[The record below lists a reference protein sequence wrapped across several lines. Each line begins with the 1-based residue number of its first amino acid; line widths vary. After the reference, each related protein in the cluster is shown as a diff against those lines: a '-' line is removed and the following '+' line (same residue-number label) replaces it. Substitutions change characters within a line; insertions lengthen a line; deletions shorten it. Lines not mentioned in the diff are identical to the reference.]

1 MERWHVER
9 VIGVVVLEDG
19 VVEGDDDAAFDWRQ
33 LDSELIAVAGGDT
46 ISQSLMQQAG
56 IAELGP

>member
-1 MERWHVER
+1 
-9 VIGVVVLEDG
+9 

-33 LDSELIAVAGGDT
+33 LDSELIAAAGGDT

-56 IAELGP
+56 IAELSTPSCVLA